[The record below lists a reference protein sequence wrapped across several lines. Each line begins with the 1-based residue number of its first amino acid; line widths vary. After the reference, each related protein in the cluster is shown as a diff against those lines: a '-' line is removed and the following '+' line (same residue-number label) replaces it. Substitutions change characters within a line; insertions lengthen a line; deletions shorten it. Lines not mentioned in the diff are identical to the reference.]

1 MHNINK
7 VSNFC
12 GSLQLSNASELLLV
26 KILKN
31 YYQAVFNKNA
41 DEVKVISDVLEKA
54 GWKDFVSVLPHLN
67 S

>member
-1 MHNINK
+1 MIK
-7 VSNFC
+7 QP
-12 GSLQLSNASELLLV
+12 LQYISKLSNASELLLV

-41 DEVKVISDVLEKA
+41 DEVKVISGVLEKA